1 MNMEYEFKNSEVEQS
16 LEQPQQITYEN
27 ANFIEQK
34 YSNGSARLKI
44 YVDEEENK
52 YYIIAFAASS
62 LGLISYKQATK
73 LFDNGKSLVE
83 ITPETLHV
91 LNTLFR
97 GRLDY
102 VSLSTKKNINTRV
115 SNSYDD
121 FYDNE
126 YSLFDNNMYGKN
138 KR

>member
-1 MNMEYEFKNSEVEQS
+1 MNMEYEFQNSDVEKS

-34 YSNGSARLKI
+34 YSDGSAKLKI
-44 YVDEEENK
+44 YVDEEANK

-62 LGLISYKQATK
+62 LGLISYKQAAK

-83 ITPETLHV
+83 ITPATLHV
-91 LNTLFR
+91 LNMLFR
-97 GRLDY
+97 DRLDY
-102 VSLSTKKNINTRV
+102 VRLSTKKNINTRV

-121 FYDNE
+121 FYNNE
-126 YSLFDNNMYGKN
+126 YSLLDNNRYGKN